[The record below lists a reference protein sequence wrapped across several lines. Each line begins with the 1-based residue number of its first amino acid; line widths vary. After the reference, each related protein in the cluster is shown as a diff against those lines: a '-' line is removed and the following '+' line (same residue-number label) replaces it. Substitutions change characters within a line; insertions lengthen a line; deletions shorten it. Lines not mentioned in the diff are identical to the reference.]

1 MYIYI
6 YIYRSASSQTNISHT
21 ITDQHKQAIHFIKQA
36 ARVYDYK
43 GATILDTRLSEPKLV
58 QGT

>member
-1 MYIYI
+1 L
-6 YIYRSASSQTNISHT
+6 QTNISHT
-21 ITDQHKQAIHFIKQA
+21 ITDKHKQAIHLLKQA

-43 GATILDTRLSEPKLV
+43 GATILDTRLPEPKLV